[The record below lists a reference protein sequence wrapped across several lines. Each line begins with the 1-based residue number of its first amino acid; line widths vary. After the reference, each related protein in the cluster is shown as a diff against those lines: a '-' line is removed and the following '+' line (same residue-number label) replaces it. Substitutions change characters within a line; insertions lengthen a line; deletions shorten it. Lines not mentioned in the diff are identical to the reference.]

1 MKKQLDFLVQ
11 YEDRISRLAKA
22 LKWKIY
28 HLLFGFSAQASTLG
42 VFKHASGLGSTNL
55 QIFRFNFP
63 TKRLWASLICSKT
76 ARYRLFLAV
85 VRCCVTTTLAA
96 ETFSLLSVYLNYK
109 FGLGLPSFHLF
120 FSLFKFNALSGFFAS
135 KMNFWW
141 SFFSWIEKFSWTF
154 FLALKNKLSAWSF
167 FIFSAIISKSEV

>member
-109 FGLGLPSFHLF
+109 FGLGLPSFYLF
-120 FSLFKFNALSGFFAS
+120 FSLFKMRHAWNIFGTVWPNP
-135 KMNFWW
+135 
-141 SFFSWIEKFSWTF
+141 
-154 FLALKNKLSAWSF
+154 KNKANFLQSSSVKIHSSNS
-167 FIFSAIISKSEV
+167 IF

>member
-1 MKKQLDFLVQ
+1 MFFLTKSYPAVM
-11 YEDRISRLAKA
+11 RTMG
-22 LKWKIY
+22 WKRRSSGI
-28 HLLFGFSAQASTLG
+28 LPIFVGFFFSAQASTLG

-96 ETFSLLSVYLNYK
+96 ETSSLLSVYLNYK
-109 FGLGLPSFHLF
+109 FGLGLPSFYLF
-120 FSLFKFNALSGFFAS
+120 FSLFKIKMPSLFQPIEFSLSKFDRLDPSYQTS
-135 KMNFWW
+135 KAR
-141 SFFSWIEKFSWTF
+141 IR
-154 FLALKNKLSAWSF
+154 
-167 FIFSAIISKSEV
+167 

>member
-120 FSLFKFNALSGFFAS
+120 FSSFKIKLERKAQPPPRDPGIPQKVKHFIHS
-135 KMNFWW
+135 KQDNGTTTLLEAIRCCVIAM
-141 SFFSWIEKFSWTF
+141 
-154 FLALKNKLSAWSF
+154 LAA
-167 FIFSAIISKSEV
+167 

>member
-1 MKKQLDFLVQ
+1 MKTDI
-11 YEDRISRLAKA
+11 EDEETVGLPGAVRSRISRLAKA

-85 VRCCVTTTLAA
+85 VRCCVTTMLAA

-109 FGLGLPSFHLF
+109 FEISLLTSHL
-120 FSLFKFNALSGFFAS
+120 L
-135 KMNFWW
+135 
-141 SFFSWIEKFSWTF
+141 
-154 FLALKNKLSAWSF
+154 LACSTWHLWRFRKLESM
-167 FIFSAIISKSEV
+167 FIYCD

>member
-120 FSLFKFNALSGFFAS
+120 FSLFKFEIGLKVFGIGLSTKA
-135 KMNFWW
+135 K
-141 SFFSWIEKFSWTF
+141 
-154 FLALKNKLSAWSF
+154 KNVQLYNLSCQEAWPEF
-167 FIFSAIISKSEV
+167 VIFHLD

>member
-1 MKKQLDFLVQ
+1 MKWQSGERNAKVEVEDRIWRLKSKIEFEDW
-11 YEDRISRLAKA
+11 YRRWRNSWTSWCSNEDRISRLAKA

-42 VFKHASGLGSTNL
+42 VFKQASGLGSTNL

-63 TKRLWASLICSKT
+63 TKRLWASLIYSKT

-109 FGLGLPSFHLF
+109 FGLGLPSFYLF
-120 FSLFKFNALSGFFAS
+120 FSLFK
-135 KMNFWW
+135 
-141 SFFSWIEKFSWTF
+141 
-154 FLALKNKLSAWSF
+154 KNKRIAPV
-167 FIFSAIISKSEV
+167 ISKWVIFAHS